1 MSNILVT
8 GAYGFIG
15 KHLVP
20 SLISSGHTVYI
31 LEHFSQA
38 DKSPF
43 DLPPSHCFYSD
54 ITDYSHLDTL
64 SLPHIDAI
72 FHLAGQSSGPNSF
85 NIPDRDLLLNGLG
98 TLNIIK
104 LCHKFSISRLLFG
117 TSTLSTVIM
126 TASTL
131 EGFSAKPVSVY
142 ASSKLYAENLLV
154 SYATRY

>member
-20 SLISSGHTVYI
+20 SLISSGHTVYT

-64 SLPHIDAI
+64 SLPHIDAV

-104 LCHKFSISRLLFG
+104 LS
-117 TSTLSTVIM
+117 
-126 TASTL
+126 
-131 EGFSAKPVSVY
+131 
-142 ASSKLYAENLLV
+142 
-154 SYATRY
+154 